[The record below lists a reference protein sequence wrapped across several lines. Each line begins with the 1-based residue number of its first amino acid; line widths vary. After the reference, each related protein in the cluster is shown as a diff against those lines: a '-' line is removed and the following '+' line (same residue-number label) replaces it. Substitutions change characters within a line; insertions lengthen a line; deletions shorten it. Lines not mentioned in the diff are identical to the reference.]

1 MVVRLRVPGRR
12 LNRLV
17 PSRDKTRARANR
29 GTRPKAGRVERVE
42 RLASAALPLGDER
55 EFPPHPRVGV
65 GGVVVHRGRVLLV
78 RRACPPL
85 QGEWSIPGGLVEIGE
100 TLANAVEREV
110 KEETGLEVEALEVI
124 GVFEGL
130 FPQTKARQTARAV
143 PRSMRYHY
151 VLIDFRCALGPGRG
165 RNPRSRARLQA
176 SSDVTEAR
184 WVRPDQLPEYGLRPE
199 TRVLILETFRRLHDG
214 L

>member
-17 PSRDKTRARANR
+17 PSRDKTRVAAKR
-29 GTRPKAGRVERVE
+29 GARPKAGRVEGRS
-42 RLASAALPLGDER
+42 LTSAALPHADER
-55 EFPPHPRVGV
+55 EFPLHPRVGV

-78 RRACPPL
+78 RRARPPL

-100 TLANAVEREV
+100 PLASAVEREV
-110 KEETGLEVEALEVI
+110 KEETGLEVEAREVI

-130 FPQTKARQTARAV
+130 FPPSKAGETARAV
-143 PRSMRYHY
+143 HRSMRYHY
-151 VLIDFRCALGPGRG
+151 VLIDFMCALSPGRG
-165 RNPRSRARLQA
+165 RNPRSRARLRA

-199 TRVLILETFRRLHDG
+199 TRALVLETFRRLQDG